1 MLLLLLLITPLGL
14 DLSYYEGVFALKL
27 RVGFLRLTLAPRKPR
42 TEGKPK
48 KKKKKKKKKP
58 ASEGEGAPGPKKS
71 RFPKIGPADI
81 FELLGLVFRLMGRLR
96 RYLSID
102 ELTLHLVTGAS
113 DPFDAV
119 LLFGRLNAGL
129 GALAPVF
136 HSVFRVRNED
146 IRLGADVTPGAAM
159 AVEGRLAF
167 TWQLWELLHTVNC
180 AGLGLLKWYLPKRR
194 AQKHAATPSPAALTT
209 GEQKG

>member
-14 DLSYYEGVFALKL
+14 DLSYFDGVFALKL
-27 RVGFLRLTLAPRKPR
+27 RVGPLRFTLAPRKQKAD
-42 TEGKPK
+42 GKPK
-48 KKKKKKKKKP
+48 KKKKKKKKP
-58 ASEGEGAPGPKKS
+58 APTGEGGAAKKPR
-71 RFPKIGPADI
+71 RFPKLGLSDI
-81 FELLGLVFRLMGRLR
+81 IELLGLVFRLLGRLR

-102 ELTLHLVTGAS
+102 ELTLHLVTGAE

-129 GALAPVF
+129 GALAPAF
-136 HSVFRVRNED
+136 HSAFRVRNED
-146 IRLGADVTPGAAM
+146 IRLGADVTPGAAL
-159 AVEGRLAF
+159 AAEGRLAF

-194 AQKHAATPSPAALTT
+194 AQKKAAAQSPAELIL

>member
-14 DLSYYEGVFALKL
+14 DLSYFEGGFALKL
-27 RVGFLRLTLAPRKPR
+27 RLGFLRLTLPPRKRNAP
-42 TEGKPK
+42 GKPK
-48 KKKKKKKKKP
+48 KKKKKKKP
-58 ASEGEGAPGPKKS
+58 AAETAGAPRRRRLP
-71 RFPKIGPADI
+71 RLEPADI
-81 FELLGLVFRLMGRLR
+81 IELLGIVFRLMGRLR
-96 RYLSID
+96 RFLSID

-119 LLFGRLNAGL
+119 LLFGRLNAAL

-146 IRLGADVTPGAAM
+146 IRLGADVRPGADM

-194 AQKHAATPSPAALTT
+194 ARKQAAANSPAALTT

>member
-27 RVGFLRLTLAPRKPR
+27 RVGFLRLTLAPRKPQA
-42 TEGKPK
+42 EGKPK
-48 KKKKKKKKKP
+48 KKKKKKKKP
-58 ASEGEGAPGPKKS
+58 APAGESAATPRRS
-71 RFPKIGPADI
+71 RFPQLGLADI
-81 FELLGLVFRLMGRLR
+81 FELLDIVFRLLGRLR

-146 IRLGADVTPGAAM
+146 IRLGADVTPGASM

-194 AQKHAATPSPAALTT
+194 AQKRSAAHSPAALTT